1 MALKERIARF
11 LKKELEIVPSATSFA
26 LRVVDVDGRDTL
38 INRWKVADEGG
49 VVRGDPKTMSEAI
62 AGEIFEASQDVAR
75 SMVGMAR
82 FRLFAKETRGEF
94 RAQFPFTVRGSAQIP
109 GLAAESGIPGL
120 PGATGM
126 VTESEPATPSGIV
139 GQAMRHNEA
148 LMRMMIESMGAMT
161 EGLRQE
167 NEALRSRVAKAEE
180 VWVEGRMKLE
190 DLLDRSVGRKIQ
202 EAKELAGEQR
212 KDLAI
217 RKLTE
222 EVVPVLGKQLP
233 GVLQHLGL
241 LPGKSADGD
250 KQLPAATGEQVDALK
265 KELRDILSSLPDE
278 AQDKLTSSL
287 PDDKAQRLLELLM

>member
-1 MALKERIARF
+1 
-11 LKKELEIVPSATSFA
+11 
-26 LRVVDVDGRDTL
+26 
-38 INRWKVADEGG
+38 
-49 VVRGDPKTMSEAI
+49 
-62 AGEIFEASQDVAR
+62 
-75 SMVGMAR
+75 
-82 FRLFAKETRGEF
+82 
-94 RAQFPFTVRGSAQIP
+94 
-109 GLAAESGIPGL
+109 
-120 PGATGM
+120 
-126 VTESEPATPSGIV
+126 
-139 GQAMRHNEA
+139 
-148 LMRMMIESMGAMT
+148 
-161 EGLRQE
+161 
-167 NEALRSRVAKAEE
+167 
-180 VWVEGRMKLE
+180 MKLE

-250 KQLPAATGEQVDALK
+250 KQLPAATGEQIDALK